1 MPGARQL
8 DNGEFQI
15 GNLCADII
23 SAYRF
28 VFKMSE
34 LINSIEDTSIEPAE
48 YMQQPVW
55 HVVVLSI
62 VSCFAYSFYWYYKT
76 WRDLKSEA
84 LNKRGQDKPELEQ
97 FADTSPMLR
106 TLGLVVPVFNIYMA
120 VSLIKAIAELNPS
133 ENSYTKKHPLVSA
146 GLVMGAIIALLCL
159 YKLPGALFMLSFT
172 AAVPLSVVQ
181 FWLNKYWR
189 SVESPGRFVRHAF
202 TGKELIVV
210 ILGGLLLGLDC
221 VGVMCGV
228 TAGR

>member
-1 MPGARQL
+1 M
-8 DNGEFQI
+8 
-15 GNLCADII
+15 DIVQ
-23 SAYRF
+23 A
-28 VFKMSE
+28 E
-34 LINSIEDTSIEPAE
+34 QSITEPALS
-48 YMQQPVW
+48 MQQPVW
-55 HVVVLSI
+55 HVIILSI
-62 VSCFAYSFYWYYKT
+62 VTCFGYSFYWYYKT

-84 LNKRGQDKPELEQ
+84 LSKRGQEKPELEQ

-106 TLGLVVPVFNIYMA
+106 TLGLMVPLFNIYMA
-120 VSLIKAIAELNPS
+120 LSLIKAIAELNPS
-133 ENSYTKKHPLVSA
+133 ENSYTKKHPLVSS

-159 YKLPGALFMLSFT
+159 YKLPGVLFMLSFT

-181 FWLNKYWR
+181 LWLNKYWQ
-189 SVESPGRFVRHAF
+189 SVESKDVLVRHAF